1 MMQQGGL
8 VGLLVGE
15 DAGEIGREV
24 AGIGADK
31 VPDHLGVVLEG
42 GELVVQVGKREALDV
57 SGDVAAVETHG
68 ALNDTGVESGREGDA
83 DGAGFYGHALSIYNH
98 VKFAKIKPLTGL
110 LRLAKMQPMQAQ
122 FTYVKVQGE
131 VRALVV
137 EAKQRTGVP
146 MQGIVEKAVNHWV
159 PRMLAGEVPLVDKPA
174 VPQAKQEAVA

>member
-1 MMQQGGL
+1 
-8 VGLLVGE
+8 
-15 DAGEIGREV
+15 
-24 AGIGADK
+24 
-31 VPDHLGVVLEG
+31 
-42 GELVVQVGKREALDV
+42 
-57 SGDVAAVETHG
+57 
-68 ALNDTGVESGREGDA
+68 
-83 DGAGFYGHALSIYNH
+83 
-98 VKFAKIKPLTGL
+98 
-110 LRLAKMQPMQAQ
+110 MQPMQAQ